1 MPTRYVGA
9 HPLLFSSV
17 IRVPKVTHFGI
28 LPSKSSICPWLFL
41 SRNKKKKRIGVIFQ
55 SAALEVDWMRLFVF
69 VFPGSTQDQEQV
81 RLWAKYKSIR
91 AAGISWWW
99 LATDAARCSVWTT
112 SRTWRARVR
121 AARTASTLTPTST
134 SAECPLKLRTCKT
147 FSLWFHLILPRQ
159 EI

>member
-1 MPTRYVGA
+1 MPPRYVGA

-17 IRVPKVTHFGI
+17 IRVPKVTRFGI
-28 LPSKSSICPWLFL
+28 LPSKSSIVLDFSYL
-41 SRNKKKKRIGVIFQ
+41 GIKKKKGIGVFFQ
-55 SAALEVDWMRLFVF
+55 TAALEVDWMRLFVF
-69 VFPGSTQDQEQV
+69 VFPGSTRDQEQV

-112 SRTWRARVR
+112 SRTWRARVH
-121 AARTASTLTPTST
+121 AARTASTLTRTST
-134 SAECPLKLRTCKT
+134 SAECPLKWRTCKT